1 MSDNACVLFL
11 SAVLSD
17 DDLGT
22 HNQEDQNDLS
32 SGLRTPPTPPPP
44 GSPILNRV
52 RAVSQLRPVSI
63 PDIVHDVAG
72 NNPQQRIAD
81 FDRHYMPDGV
91 PAPEAS
97 VQGNAD
103 EHREDL
109 KRKADGISRSLSDVF
124 AYLTY
129 NTTSQN
135 EAKKLL
141 TIIHNVGFCSLSI
154 YIYLYML

>member
-1 MSDNACVLFL
+1 MKIRAHQIKMMSKIRQPACEPP
-11 SAVLSD
+11 
-17 DDLGT
+17 
-22 HNQEDQNDLS
+22 QP
-32 SGLRTPPTPPPP
+32 LR
-44 GSPILNRV
+44 LLHAARV
-52 RAVSQLRPVSI
+52 RAIAQLRPVSI
-63 PDIVHDVAG
+63 PDIVRDIAG
-72 NNPQQRIAD
+72 SNPQQRIAA

-97 VQGNAD
+97 VQGNAED
-103 EHREDL
+103 HRADL

-141 TIIHNVGFCSLSI
+141 TIIHNVC
-154 YIYLYML
+154 LYTIHKFSS

>member
-1 MSDNACVLFL
+1 MSRT
-11 SAVLSD
+11 VLSD
-17 DDLGT
+17 EDIDP
-22 HNQEDQNDLS
+22 HIQDDQNDPPA
-32 SGLRTPPTPPPP
+32 GMRTPPTPPPP
-44 GSPILNRV
+44 GSPIPARV
-52 RAVSQLRPVSI
+52 RAVAQLRPVSI
-63 PDIVHDVAG
+63 PDIVRDIAG
-72 NNPQQRIAD
+72 NNPLQRIAD

-97 VQGNAD
+97 VQGRAD
-103 EHREDL
+103 EHRSDL

-141 TIIHNVGFCSLSI
+141 TIIRNVCCWEF
-154 YIYLYML
+154 YQ